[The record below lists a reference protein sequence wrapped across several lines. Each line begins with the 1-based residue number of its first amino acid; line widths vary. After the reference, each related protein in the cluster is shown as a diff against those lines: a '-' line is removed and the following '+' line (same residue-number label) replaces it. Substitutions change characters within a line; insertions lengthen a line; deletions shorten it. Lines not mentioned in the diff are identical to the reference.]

1 MKRTASAIV
10 FGAGLAVVWLLPLFR
25 MRTLLWQAVWACL
38 ILVLAGGGW
47 VIYRSNVETE
57 RGLQKV
63 SNILLGFVIV
73 QMVIAAF
80 IVFEAAKKR

>member
-1 MKRTASAIV
+1 MKRSIALLI
-10 FGAGLAVVWLLPLFR
+10 GIAVVWMLPLFR

-38 ILVLAGGGW
+38 MLVLAGGGW
-47 VIYRSNVETE
+47 LIYRSDTETE

-73 QMVIAAF
+73 QMVVIAF
-80 IVFEAAKKR
+80 VVFEAAKKR

>member
-1 MKRTASAIV
+1 MKRSVALLI
-10 FGAGLAVVWLLPLFR
+10 GIAVVWMLPLFG

-38 ILVLAGGGW
+38 MLVLAGGGW
-47 VIYRSNVETE
+47 LIYRSDTETE

-73 QMVIAAF
+73 QMVVVAF